1 MVHRRLLGACLVTLL
16 LSGAALAQDVKKPS
30 PPQGKAPDAATLEA
44 RKLNAQAKRLFSLGM
59 FAKAAEVYERAYI
72 VKPAPGFLYNLGQCY
87 RRLDGIP
94 KLEKALFYFE
104 SFLKNTR
111 SGRLVPQ
118 AQRQVRKLKKRIAR
132 LKAER
137 DAPPPIY
144 KRWWFWT
151 AIGVVV
157 AGATTATVIALQP
170 EDETLVQGTLP
181 PGLIK
186 TP

>member
-1 MVHRRLLGACLVTLL
+1 MVATRYLIGACITLL
-16 LSGAALAQDVKKPS
+16 LSGDVAQAAPAVTKQ
-30 PPQGKAPDAATLEA
+30 ADAATLEA
-44 RKLNAQAKRLFSLGM
+44 RKLNARAKRLFSLGL
-59 FAKAAEVYERAYI
+59 FAKAAEVYERAYV
-72 VKPAPGFLYNLGQCY
+72 VKAAPAFLYNLGQCY
-87 RRLDGIP
+87 RRLDGMP
-94 KLEKALFYFE
+94 KLDKALFYFE
-104 SFLKNTR
+104 SFLRNAPA
-111 SGRLVPQ
+111 SRLAPQ
-118 AQRQVRKLKKRIAR
+118 AKRQLRKLKKRIAR

-170 EDETLVQGTLP
+170 DDEQLVPGTLP
-181 PGLIK
+181 PGLVK